1 MFKETEKERGRKKN
15 ERYKERERERKRE
28 GETRVNQKYQ
38 EEPES
43 IIIRR
48 STSGVRNFLCNDR
61 QRGKSRVSAVSARG
75 ENKRE
80 HVRGKEGKRETYL
93 LQVSLV
99 TSVSCKMM

>member
-1 MFKETEKERGRKKN
+1 
-15 ERYKERERERKRE
+15 
-28 GETRVNQKYQ
+28 VNQKYQ

-75 ENKRE
+75 ENKQK
-80 HVRGKEGKRETYL
+80 HVRGKEGKREMYL

-99 TSVSCKMM
+99 NTGIVQNDVAKAMNRMECVK